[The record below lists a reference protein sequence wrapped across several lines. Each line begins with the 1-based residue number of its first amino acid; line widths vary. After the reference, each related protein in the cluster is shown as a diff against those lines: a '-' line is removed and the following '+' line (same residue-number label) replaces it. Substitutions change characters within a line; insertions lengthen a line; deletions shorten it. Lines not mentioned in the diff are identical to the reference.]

1 MIYNP
6 KLIIITAT
14 TIAATIKKKSAQPL
28 IPWAVFFNGC
38 PHFGHEAASFDTTVP
53 HAGQLI
59 SAISP
64 PSHTLRKQVRELAYF
79 QNHITLPLAGS
90 RIHWRPGGAVC

>member
-1 MIYNP
+1 MAYNP
-6 KLIIITAT
+6 KLIIMTAT

-38 PHFGHEAASFDTTVP
+38 PHFGHEVASFDTSVP

-59 SAISP
+59 SAIDP
-64 PSHTLRKQVRELAYF
+64 PSHTLRKRVGLLAYF
-79 QNHITLPLAGS
+79 QNHITSL
-90 RIHWRPGGAVC
+90 